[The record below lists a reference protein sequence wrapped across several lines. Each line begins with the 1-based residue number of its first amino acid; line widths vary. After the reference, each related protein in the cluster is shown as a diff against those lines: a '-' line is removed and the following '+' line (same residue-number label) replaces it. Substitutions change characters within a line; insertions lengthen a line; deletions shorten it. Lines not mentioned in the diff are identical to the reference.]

1 MKIFLLLLTLTFA
14 LNATTIK
21 DLANVEGVRD
31 NQLVG
36 YGLVVGLNGTGDS
49 SSSEFT
55 RQAISSMLKSVNVKV
70 DSNKIKS
77 KNVAA
82 VVVTATLPPFSRHG
96 DKLNIEVSSI
106 GDAKSIVGGTLLLTP
121 LKAVDGEIY
130 ALAQGEINTG
140 YSPDKRNT
148 RKSSV
153 AKIYSGALVEREVAY
168 DLYHKQ
174 TIKLSL
180 KESNFDTVVKIQKAL
195 NRTFGRRVAVA
206 IDPRTIEL
214 RRPNNQSMVEFLA
227 KVNDT
232 NINYNQTNRVVIDER
247 TGTIVAGV
255 DVKILPVVITHKDL
269 TLKIEPTS
277 SFPKE
282 TKSKKY
288 IGKNAMVD
296 FDSNTI
302 KIKSNSIT
310 VANIAKILHKIG
322 ANPSDIIEIIQT
334 IKRAGGITAEL
345 KVI

>member
-1 MKIFLLLLTLTFA
+1 MKALLILLTIFLTLNSA
-14 LNATTIK
+14 TIK
-21 DLANVEGVRD
+21 DLSNVEGVRD

-55 RQAISSMLKSVNVKV
+55 RQAISSMLKSVNVRV

-140 YSPDKRNT
+140 YSPDKRNSK
-148 RKSSV
+148 KSSV
-153 AKIYSGALVEREVAY
+153 AKIYDGALVEREVGF

-174 TIKLSL
+174 TIRLSL
-180 KESNFDTVVKIQKAL
+180 KESNFNTAIKVQKSL
-195 NRTFGRRVAVA
+195 NKKFRKRVAIA
-206 IDPRTIEL
+206 LDPRTIEL
-214 RRPNNQSMVEFLA
+214 RRPTNLSMVEFLA
-227 KVNDT
+227 KVNST
-232 NINYNQTNRVVIDER
+232 NINYNQTNKVVIDEK

-255 DVKILPVVITHKDL
+255 DIKILPVVITHKDL

-282 TKSKKY
+282 GKSKKY

-310 VANIAKILHKIG
+310 VANVARILQKVGAK
-322 ANPSDIIEIIQT
+322 PSDVIEILQT
-334 IKRAGGITAEL
+334 IKRAGGIMADL